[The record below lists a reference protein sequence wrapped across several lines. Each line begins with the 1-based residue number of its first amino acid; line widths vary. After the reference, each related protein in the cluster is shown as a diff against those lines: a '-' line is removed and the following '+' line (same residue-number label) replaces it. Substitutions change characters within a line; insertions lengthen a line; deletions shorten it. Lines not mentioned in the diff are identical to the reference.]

1 MMIAQ
6 TYTSGVPK
14 SLRLNLTHLALFYT
28 ASDREIKA
36 MYDELGGLVSY
47 ERFVQLFGAYTMA
60 KHSYLFADLIERK
73 ISDSF

>member
-6 TYTSGVPK
+6 TWSSGIPRP
-14 SLRLNLTHLALFYT
+14 LRQNLTHLALFYT
-28 ASDREIKA
+28 ASDREVKG

-60 KHSYLFADLIERK
+60 KHSYLWADLIERK